1 MNNYNEIIQSIP
13 HLLEGERNFITN
25 AANFS
30 AIIFDKVQNL
40 NWVGFYIFNGK
51 ELVLGPFQGK
61 NACVRIALNRGV
73 CGVAASKLETI
84 TVDNVNEFPG
94 HIACDSNSKS
104 EIVLPILKNGEL
116 YCLLDVDSPIYSRFG
131 EQEKEFFEKAIKVF
145 LQHTELQDIK
155 DIFK

>member
-30 AIIFDKVQNL
+30 AIIFDKVEKL

-61 NACVRIALNRGV
+61 NACVRIALNSGV
-73 CGVAASKLETI
+73 CGAAATKLETI
-84 TVDNVNEFPG
+84 TADNVNEFPG

-131 EQEKEFFEKAIKVF
+131 EQG
-145 LQHTELQDIK
+145 
-155 DIFK
+155 